1 MDEWGEHWYR
11 RQRMSESRSWRFVQ
25 GQVDSEIKVISTIR
39 KCKPPTTLTVN
50 NNNDDNNTFFAF
62 PQSSEP
68 FNQNGSDL
76 LFGRT
81 RSALFFLFLHFF
93 SLQISRDDQLGCWL
107 VIRE

>member
-1 MDEWGEHWYR
+1 
-11 RQRMSESRSWRFVQ
+11 MSESRSWRFVQ

-50 NNNDDNNTFFAF
+50 NNNDNNNTFFAF

-93 SLQISRDDQLGCWL
+93 SYRYPETTSSAAGWSFVNRYVRSRHPAS
-107 VIRE
+107 